1 VTTLYLDL
9 ETFCGTKITYG
20 AYRYAEDAEVLLVA
34 WAWDDEPVSVW
45 DTQDMPHWRDAL
57 QMMIDTAERIVIH
70 NSNFDRTVLR
80 EQRVHIP
87 VEKIADTMVLALQH
101 SLPGSLG
108 QLCDVLNVPQDKAKD
123 KAGKKLIHLFT
134 KPRASNVKVRRA
146 TRDTHPA
153 EWDAFVEYARL
164 DVDAMRDVLGRLPP
178 WNNCDHER
186 HLWRCDQ
193 GINDRGVAVDTVF
206 ARAALRAFDRAGR
219 SLATRASALTGGSV
233 TSATQRQRLLDHL
246 KDAHGFETEDLTRA
260 TLGNLLGGDLNP
272 QVRELLEIRQ
282 QAAATSPAKY
292 SVLLNATNR
301 DGRLRGLIQFCGA
314 ARTGRDAG
322 RLFQPQNL
330 PRSPDWFDDDV
341 QATTVAAMKADCEH
355 LIWDNISERCA
366 FAVRGALVAPEGKK
380 LVIADL
386 SNIEGRVLAWL
397 AGEDWKVAAFKAY
410 DRGEG
415 HDLYKVTAGRILGK
429 DPGDITKAERQLQ
442 GKVPE
447 LAGGYQGGVGAYRVM
462 GGKVFDAMTDEAI
475 QEIVTAWRKAHP
487 RTRNLWYDMEAAAR
501 SAINNLGESFG
512 DLITCDVKPDGQGIA
527 WLRMRLPSGRYL
539 CYPRPEVSDS
549 GSLSYEGMNQFTRKW
564 ERLDTYGGKLVENAV
579 QAIARDVFM
588 SGMLRAEEAGY
599 SVCIRVHDE
608 LVCETPDEPAYS
620 SEGLAALMST
630 NPGWSVGLP
639 LAAAGFEAY
648 RYRKD

>member
-1 VTTLYLDL
+1 MTTLYLDL

-549 GSLSYEGMNQFTRKW
+549 GSLSYEGINQYTRKW
-564 ERLDTYGGKLVENAV
+564 QRLDTYGGKLVENAV

>member
-1 VTTLYLDL
+1 MTTLYLDL
-9 ETFCGTKITYG
+9 ETFCETKITYG

>member
-233 TSATQRQRLLDHL
+233 TSATQR
-246 KDAHGFETEDLTRA
+246 
-260 TLGNLLGGDLNP
+260 
-272 QVRELLEIRQ
+272 
-282 QAAATSPAKY
+282 
-292 SVLLNATNR
+292 
-301 DGRLRGLIQFCGA
+301 
-314 ARTGRDAG
+314 
-322 RLFQPQNL
+322 
-330 PRSPDWFDDDV
+330 
-341 QATTVAAMKADCEH
+341 
-355 LIWDNISERCA
+355 
-366 FAVRGALVAPEGKK
+366 
-380 LVIADL
+380 
-386 SNIEGRVLAWL
+386 
-397 AGEDWKVAAFKAY
+397 
-410 DRGEG
+410 
-415 HDLYKVTAGRILGK
+415 
-429 DPGDITKAERQLQ
+429 
-442 GKVPE
+442 
-447 LAGGYQGGVGAYRVM
+447 
-462 GGKVFDAMTDEAI
+462 
-475 QEIVTAWRKAHP
+475 
-487 RTRNLWYDMEAAAR
+487 
-501 SAINNLGESFG
+501 
-512 DLITCDVKPDGQGIA
+512 
-527 WLRMRLPSGRYL
+527 
-539 CYPRPEVSDS
+539 
-549 GSLSYEGMNQFTRKW
+549 
-564 ERLDTYGGKLVENAV
+564 
-579 QAIARDVFM
+579 
-588 SGMLRAEEAGY
+588 
-599 SVCIRVHDE
+599 
-608 LVCETPDEPAYS
+608 
-620 SEGLAALMST
+620 
-630 NPGWSVGLP
+630 
-639 LAAAGFEAY
+639 
-648 RYRKD
+648 